1 VTIDGHRRVVKARS
15 EKEVASKLAA
25 LRQHA
30 AAGTLIEAGRGM
42 TVGAWLDQ
50 WLSGIYVAPKTLEEY
65 ERHVRRHLAPALGML
80 PLRSLTTQHIRGF
93 CRAKMADR
101 SVGGAGLHQT
111 TVHNIGMTLR
121 IALGSALELGLIAKN
136 PAAIRKTIPPP
147 ASREMLTWEPEE
159 CRAFLKAARGDRWEV
174 LFHVA
179 LTTGMRQ
186 GELRGLRWSAVDLT
200 AGTVAVTASVGA
212 SRLRKG
218 PKTASG
224 ERLLH
229 VPPHVV
235 ELLAASRVSR
245 KVVALGDDEP
255 VFPNDAGEPFLSN
268 SIRVF
273 HLEPLMG
280 RAGVRRIRFHDFRH
294 TFATLMLRSGVPVK
308 DVAYMLGHSDPATTI
323 RVYAHAIPATHG
335 SHARVLGSLL
345 IGGGGTR
352 TNGTAD

>member
-1 VTIDGHRRVVKARS
+1 
-15 EKEVASKLAA
+15 
-25 LRQHA
+25 
-30 AAGTLIEAGRGM
+30 
-42 TVGAWLDQ
+42 
-50 WLSGIYVAPKTLEEY
+50 
-65 ERHVRRHLAPALGML
+65 ML

-93 CRAKMADR
+93 CRTKMADR
-101 SVGGAGLHQT
+101 AVGGAGLHQT
-111 TVHNIGMTLR
+111 TVHNIVMTLR
-121 IALGSALELGLIAKN
+121 IALGSALELGLIPKN
-136 PAAIRKTIPPP
+136 PAAIRKTIPAP

-159 CRAFLKAARGDRWEV
+159 CRGFLEAARGDRWEV

-229 VPPHVV
+229 LPPHVV
-235 ELLAASRVSR
+235 ELLRTSRASR
-245 KVVALGDDEP
+245 KVVVLGDDQP

-273 HLEPLMG
+273 HLEPLMD
-280 RAGVRRIRFHDFRH
+280 RAGVRRIRFQ
-294 TFATLMLRSGVPVK
+294 
-308 DVAYMLGHSDPATTI
+308 
-323 RVYAHAIPATHG
+323 
-335 SHARVLGSLL
+335 
-345 IGGGGTR
+345 
-352 TNGTAD
+352 